1 MSFNF
6 LDYSPY
12 HSFDK
17 RGFERHQK
25 LFSALPIISENKTA
39 LVTGGTSGIGLGV
52 TQFLKKS
59 NCNIFIT
66 GRDQKKAVHLENQK
80 THFIKLDLSC
90 WTEILKMVHDLNSP
104 IDYLVLNAG
113 GMPEQLITNSF
124 HYEYQCASQLLG
136 HFILFRYL
144 HDKKKLSSKAKIIF
158 VSSGGMYLKRLDLSE
173 LFEPKKYDKVSC
185 YANVKRAQVI
195 LTDLLAK
202 NLEYSNYCFSSMHPG
217 WVDTEAVKEA
227 LPEFYKITKNNLR
240 NIEQGSDTINYLLS
254 TENLPSGLFWFDR
267 SIKNPNPPLLL
278 WTKSSKKEK
287 AILIEKLETIYQK
300 LIHQDEVL

>member
-1 MSFNF
+1 MSFNL

-17 RGFERHQK
+17 RGFERHK
-25 LFSALPIISENKTA
+25 KFFSPLPHIPENKTA
-39 LVTGGTSGIGLGV
+39 FVTGGTSGIGLGV

-59 NCNIFIT
+59 NCKILIT
-66 GRDQKKAVHLENQK
+66 GRDQKKAIPLENEK
-80 THFIKLDLSC
+80 THFIKLDLTN
-90 WTEILKMVHDLNSP
+90 WNEILKIVDHLENS

-113 GMPEQLITNSF
+113 GMPEQLTKNSF
-124 HYEYQCASQLLG
+124 EYEYQCASQLLG
-136 HFILFRYL
+136 HFILFRNL
-144 HDKKKLSSKAKIIF
+144 HDKKKLSPKAKIIF

-173 LFEPKKYDKVSC
+173 LFDPKKYDKVSC

-195 LTDLLAK
+195 LTDLMAR
-202 NLEYSNYCFSSMHPG
+202 NPEYSSYFVSSMHPG

-240 NIEQGSDTINYLLS
+240 NIQEGSDTINYLLA
-254 TENLPSGLFWFDR
+254 TENLPSGQFWFDR

-278 WTKSSKKEK
+278 WTKSSEQEK
-287 AILIEKLETIYQK
+287 AILIERLEATYQK